1 MLYNPF
7 SIYSLYCTFCPPV
20 RSPTDV
26 QYLHSTGNWM
36 LTFETLFEALINAM
50 KLSKQVP
57 VTLQLKDRVMESI
70 ILEIAGP
77 AVICCAAFGVT
88 SFLSISK
95 IDRRLSN
102 NTNTL
107 YFCAIPVLV
116 YAAFR
121 VYFLFLYRLTSVGKL
136 SQSRPLAG
144 AWQAKT
150 CNCGTL
156 IYSYLLENSSISLFF
171 STMFLLARAAIVLGS
186 LVGVYIVIKI
196 VPSTQES
203 FQLLYDQV
211 WWRNKNRVIVT

>member
-144 AWQAKT
+144 A
-150 CNCGTL
+150 
-156 IYSYLLENSSISLFF
+156 
-171 STMFLLARAAIVLGS
+171 
-186 LVGVYIVIKI
+186 
-196 VPSTQES
+196 
-203 FQLLYDQV
+203 
-211 WWRNKNRVIVT
+211 